1 MPDPRQGNVFQS
13 KQRRRCGGPVIMY
26 FKSAQTKLFWRE
38 MKITL
43 QCMLKFGT
51 LKSLAIT
58 QKCLHFQGAWNIKW
72 LSAHKAYNSAWCSWV
87 LYTSSK
93 NRLRPLMVLNLM
105 HKSCWRIFQ
114 YNRASDWLF
123 SGFWRLCGQNSQ
135 KRNDGSAFTLKTFRL
150 KLQSL

>member
-51 LKSLAIT
+51 
-58 QKCLHFQGAWNIKW
+58 
-72 LSAHKAYNSAWCSWV
+72 
-87 LYTSSK
+87 
-93 NRLRPLMVLNLM
+93 
-105 HKSCWRIFQ
+105 
-114 YNRASDWLF
+114 
-123 SGFWRLCGQNSQ
+123 
-135 KRNDGSAFTLKTFRL
+135 
-150 KLQSL
+150 